1 MKPLCVKIYTFLLL
15 VVRKL
20 IVKIFPFNPEE
31 RTLTVVNVSYK
42 LAKILTVSRKSY
54 RPIVALNKLL
64 NGLNAPYPGYEL
76 VEERSLTLHC
86 PH

>member
-1 MKPLCVKIYTFLLL
+1 MKPLCVKVYTFLLL

-31 RTLTVVNVSYK
+31 RTLTVMNVSYK

-86 PH
+86 PP

>member
-20 IVKIFPFNPEE
+20 IVKIFLFNPEE
-31 RTLTVVNVSYK
+31 RTLTVSYK

-86 PH
+86 PP

>member
-31 RTLTVVNVSYK
+31 RTLTVMNVSYK

>member
-1 MKPLCVKIYTFLLL
+1 M
-15 VVRKL
+15 
-20 IVKIFPFNPEE
+20 
-31 RTLTVVNVSYK
+31 NVSYK

>member
-31 RTLTVVNVSYK
+31 RTLTVSYK

>member
-31 RTLTVVNVSYK
+31 KTLTVSYK

-64 NGLNAPYPGYEL
+64 NGLNAPYPAYEL

-86 PH
+86 PP

>member
-31 RTLTVVNVSYK
+31 RTLTVMNVSYK

-86 PH
+86 PP

>member
-20 IVKIFPFNPEE
+20 IVKIFLFNPEE
-31 RTLTVVNVSYK
+31 RTLTVSYK

-54 RPIVALNKLL
+54 LPIVALNKLL

-86 PH
+86 PP